1 MNYSKIECWN
11 TQWCVW
17 ELIYI
22 FIEHLY
28 LLVKLLLMFI
38 FATLRI
44 TFILSIRKC
53 EQNMCVSVRGYISV
67 FMSFAS
73 LLKWLYMTDNS
84 PLFSFKNSQ
93 WNINCLC
100 WLKVIINMGDWGYT
114 RINMTKN
121 YQGEKGYIYPKIK
134 CYSRNWKWLVNN
146 KTEWVRYMHVIIFS
160 TKEY

>member
-11 TQWCVW
+11 IQWCVC

-22 FIEHLY
+22 FIECLY
-28 LLVKLLLMFI
+28 LLIKLLLMFI

-44 TFILSIRKC
+44 PFILRIRKY
-53 EQNMCVSVRGYISV
+53 EQNLCVCGGYISV

-73 LLKWLYMTDNS
+73 LLKWLYMTDDS
-84 PLFSFKNSQ
+84 TLFSFKNSQ

-100 WLKVIINMGDWGYT
+100 LLKVIINMGDWGYT
-114 RINMTKN
+114 RLNMTKN
-121 YQGEKGYIYPKIK
+121 YQGEKWYIYPKIK
-134 CYSRNWKWLVNN
+134 CLFQKLKVDSKQQTKWL
-146 KTEWVRYMHVIIFS
+146 RYMHVIIFS